1 MNQRII
7 TAAVTLVLAVVILP
21 QRNETAP
28 PPQPADNLRGHVVD
42 RQGKGLLNA
51 TLELYPNCD
60 EPKDACEK
68 ALKSTTSNN
77 EGAYSI
83 DEKGLT
89 PGVYRLMAQLLPYTP
104 KMKVPVNIPA
114 DNLRPLNFILQQY
127 RRDEI
132 GKLAGLTPDDAKE
145 IFAAAKAKKDAQ
157 LSYLTAEMLSESLS
171 SVVERLQYR
180 TEAIEAFSSLRK
192 TAVISGTFERVDT
205 DSNVRA
211 VNRLTGEVFNVFI
224 SAHKTFE
231 IKVTGVGSYD
241 LFLFNPKTDSGT
253 LIKRDVVVEPTAERV
268 LRFPD
273 TTSS

>member
-89 PGVYRLMAQLLPYTP
+89 PGVYRLMSQLLPYRRMPSYHILRQRCFP
-104 KMKVPVNIPA
+104 KA
-114 DNLRPLNFILQQY
+114 SRRLLRGFSIGP
-127 RRDEI
+127 RRL
-132 GKLAGLTPDDAKE
+132 KLFLH
-145 IFAAAKAKKDAQ
+145 
-157 LSYLTAEMLSESLS
+157 S
-171 SVVERLQYR
+171 ERLLSFRVHLKESIR
-180 TEAIEAFSSLRK
+180 TQM
-192 TAVISGTFERVDT
+192 
-205 DSNVRA
+205 
-211 VNRLTGEVFNVFI
+211 
-224 SAHKTFE
+224 
-231 IKVTGVGSYD
+231 
-241 LFLFNPKTDSGT
+241 
-253 LIKRDVVVEPTAERV
+253 
-268 LRFPD
+268 
-273 TTSS
+273 